1 MSKIKVIVVDDSKFI
16 RTLFTG
22 LLNEMAD
29 IEVVDSAED
38 PFDAREKIKLHNPD
52 VITLDVEMPKMD
64 GLSFLEKIMKL
75 RPMPVVMA
83 STLTQAGADTTIRAL
98 EMGAVD
104 YVSKPTNFD
113 EFGNLDRLKNELASK
128 IRVAAKAKIPANI
141 HFTNSNKPST
151 AQYKFSTGNK
161 IIAIGAS
168 TGGVESLRV
177 VLSKMPENCPPI
189 VVTQHM
195 PEKFTASFAARL
207 STICSIKVVEASD
220 GELLK
225 NGTAY
230 IAPGGKHMKIM
241 GSSNSGYKVKIED
254 GPLVSGHKPSVD
266 FMFSSLA
273 DVIDGNC
280 VAAILTGMGRDGAEG
295 MLKLKQKGCPTIGQN
310 QETCVVYGM
319 PRAAKEIGAI
329 DKEVALEMVADEILK
344 LLAK

>member
-1 MSKIKVIVVDDSKFI
+1 MPKIKVIVVDDSKFI

-22 LLNEMAD
+22 LLNETPD

-38 PFDAREKIKLHNPD
+38 PFDAREKIKQHNPD

-98 EMGAVD
+98 EIGAVD

-113 EFGNLDRLKNELASK
+113 EFGNLDRLKNELANK
-128 IRVAAKAKIPANI
+128 IRVAAKARIPANM
-141 HFTNSNKPST
+141 HFNNANKPAVT
-151 AQYKFSTGNK
+151 QYKGSVGNK

-177 VLSKMPENCPPI
+177 VLAKMPPNCPPI
-189 VVTQHM
+189 VITQHM

-207 STICSIKVVEASD
+207 STICAIKVVEASD
-220 GELLK
+220 GESIK
-225 NGTAY
+225 IGTAY
-230 IAPGGKHMKIM
+230 IAPGGKHMKIV
-241 GSSNSGYKVKIED
+241 GSPTSGYKVKIED
-254 GPLVSGHKPSVD
+254 GELVSGHKPSVD
-266 FMFSSLA
+266 FMFNSLA
-273 DVIDGNC
+273 EVINGNC

-295 MLKLKQKGCPTIGQN
+295 MLKLKQKGCPTVGQN

-319 PRAAKEIGAI
+319 PRAAKEIGAV
-329 DKEVALEMVADEILK
+329 DKEVALELVADEILK
-344 LLAK
+344 LAAK

>member
-1 MSKIKVIVVDDSKFI
+1 MSKIRVIVVDDSKFI

-22 LLNEMAD
+22 LLNDTPD

-38 PFDAREKIKLHNPD
+38 PYDAREKIKLHNPD

-83 STLTQAGADTTIRAL
+83 STLTQAGAETTIKAL

-104 YVSKPTNFD
+104 YISKPTNFD
-113 EFGNLDRLKNELASK
+113 EFGNLDKIKNELASK
-128 IRVAAKAKIPANI
+128 IRVASKAKISANVQSSSA
-141 HFTNSNKPST
+141 TKSVVSD
-151 AQYKFSTGNK
+151 YKTPIGNK

-177 VLSKMPENCPPI
+177 VLTKMPSNCPPI
-189 VVTQHM
+189 VITQHM
-195 PEKFTASFAARL
+195 PEKFTTSFAARL
-207 STICSIKVVEASD
+207 STICQIKVVEASD
-220 GELLK
+220 GESLK

-230 IAPGGKHMKIM
+230 IAPGGKHMKIV
-241 GSSNSGYKVKIED
+241 GSVTSGYKAKID
-254 GPLVSGHKPSVD
+254 DSPLVSGHKPSVD
-266 FMFSSLA
+266 FMFNSLA
-273 DVIDGNC
+273 EVVSGNC
-280 VAAILTGMGRDGAEG
+280 VAAILTGMGKDGAAG
-295 MLKLKQKGCPTIGQN
+295 ILKLKQKGCPTIGQN

-329 DKEVALEMVADEILK
+329 DKELPLESIAEELLKMVAK
-344 LLAK
+344 